1 MPLSS
6 RTMEAYRPAPLSE
19 GQTVL
24 IITHMTNAFVT

>member
-24 IITHMTNAFVT
+24 IITQITNAFVP

>member
-19 GQTVL
+19 GQAVL
-24 IITHMTNAFVT
+24 IIAQITHAFVT